1 MIEVAAFSSAL
12 SQQPAS
18 TTSTSP
24 LDPKSLPQKAVIA
37 PIAKTVPQARP
48 NRVLKSI
55 PTATKQRETTSSKAE
70 AHPESPGSN
79 SAAFSNSKSAEA
91 TGSADTTIPPD
102 FHSASLHN
110 PPTAYPLMAAK
121 RGIEGIV
128 KLKVQ
133 VLPNGEPGLIE
144 LATSSGADVLDTS
157 AIEQVRKWRF
167 IPARRKNVAVTGWVI
182 VPLVFELTR

>member
-1 MIEVAAFSSAL
+1 MIEVAEFSTSL
-12 SQQPAS
+12 SQNPAS
-18 TTSTSP
+18 TASVAP
-24 LDPKSLPQKAVIA
+24 LNPKPLPQKAVA
-37 PIAKTVPQARP
+37 DPLPKTIPQTRQ
-48 NRVLKSI
+48 NQVLKSA
-55 PTATKQRETTSSKAE
+55 PSATKQRATPPPKEE
-70 AHPESPGSN
+70 ALPESPASN
-79 SAAFSNSKSAEA
+79 SAAVSNSRSGEA
-91 TGSADTTIPPD
+91 AGNADTTTPPD
-102 FHSASLHN
+102 FRSASLHN
-110 PPTAYPLMAAK
+110 PPTAYPMMAAR

>member
-1 MIEVAAFSSAL
+1 M
-12 SQQPAS
+12 
-18 TTSTSP
+18 
-24 LDPKSLPQKAVIA
+24 
-37 PIAKTVPQARP
+37 
-48 NRVLKSI
+48 
-55 PTATKQRETTSSKAE
+55 
-70 AHPESPGSN
+70 
-79 SAAFSNSKSAEA
+79 
-91 TGSADTTIPPD
+91 
-102 FHSASLHN
+102 
-110 PPTAYPLMAAK
+110 MAAR

-133 VLPNGEPGLIE
+133 VLPNGEAGLIE